1 METVNPVARKGCDA
15 GCRLDS
21 YPDPRTCLL
30 FNYWALRGRLHFDGQ
45 FIRVHFSLSNTSL
58 SSLCFFVCL
67 FLYFVDLRLRCQHSV
82 SNAVCQRLPLAR
94 FTQQFSYSFINI
106 RFLYVVVVAS
116 TRSSRRHH
124 RRLGWQFRE
133 TPGNGT
139 LYFPPFPGQYF
150 RPVVH
155 EGIYRCRAAN
165 QAGTILSRE
174 VHVRAGM

>member
-1 METVNPVARKGCDA
+1 MPARVVMRDA
-15 GCRLDS
+15 DWT
-21 YPDPRTCLL
+21 RTQTPGLVYYLTIEHCGAGYISTDNLYAYIFLCLILL
-30 FNYWALRGRLHFDGQ
+30 FLHCVF
-45 FIRVHFSLSNTSL
+45 L
-58 SSLCFFVCL
+58 FVCL

-82 SNAVCQRLPLAR
+82 SNAVCHRLPFAR